1 MIKMRNDYECIAY
14 SIKMLCYEEKYEE
27 AKKIYENCVKQGKL
41 PQLYFDKE
49 RYAGESMPKWMCVTW
64 NEEVTNA
71 DVENCLITIQQ
82 YFPEFMKI

>member
-1 MIKMRNDYECIAY
+1 MRNDYECIAY

-49 RYAGESMPKWMCVTW
+49 RYAGEVCLNGCV
-64 NEEVTNA
+64 
-71 DVENCLITIQQ
+71 LHG
-82 YFPEFMKI
+82 MKK

>member
-1 MIKMRNDYECIAY
+1 MMKMRNDYECIAY

-49 RYAGESMPKWMCVTW
+49 RYAGEKHTMPSYSSQIDISSVLRYNHLKS
-64 NEEVTNA
+64 EY
-71 DVENCLITIQQ
+71 LS
-82 YFPEFMKI
+82 